1 MDINCLAVI
10 LAQATTSPAA
20 GAQGGPPA
28 WMQPAFLVLLVV
40 MFYFLLIRPQ
50 NLKAKK
56 QTEML
61 KTLKSGDKV
70 GTASGIIGVVVTV
83 KDNTVT
89 LRSGDSKLE
98 LSKISITEIISS
110 DSTTAS

>member
-1 MDINCLAVI
+1 MDMNCLAVI
-10 LAQATTSPAA
+10 LAMAPTPSTPGAPA
-20 GAQGGPPA
+20 QPP
-28 WMQPAFLVLLVV
+28 WMQFLPMVLIVV
-40 MFYFLLIRPQ
+40 VFYFILIRPQ
-50 NLKAKK
+50 QKKAK
-56 QTEML
+56 QQAALL
-61 KTLKSGDKV
+61 KGLKSGDKV

-98 LSKISITEIISS
+98 VSKISVTEIISS